1 MTDAFY
7 IVSGSLSYV
16 LPCSIKDYYGRVFS
30 MKIGSYRV
38 VMASTSEAKEVLGK
52 KSADYA
58 GRPKTYAVLAST
70 LG

>member
-1 MTDAFY
+1 
-7 IVSGSLSYV
+7 
-16 LPCSIKDYYGRVFS
+16 
-30 MKIGSYRV
+30 
-38 VMASTSEAKEVLGK
+38 MASTSEAIKEVLVK